1 MMAREKR
8 IYTLIIKVNKVVFLF
23 LVAVFTKRN
32 RNHVVRVSIE
42 FVFYFLSTVV
52 YCKMNYYHLKIYL
65 SKRRCNQKTQNTAFV
80 QDLSGNSCIY

>member
-52 YCKMNYYHLKIYL
+52 YCKMNYYHLKI
-65 SKRRCNQKTQNTAFV
+65 KFIKTQVQPKNTALV
-80 QDLSGNSCIY
+80 QNLSGNSCIY